1 MWVLVGWYNYSSEF
15 LHETTV
21 FEGPVGGRATLK
33 PSQTPVEVRFPTCTL
48 KLQWAAARPWECFL
62 DFSFRPV

>member
-1 MWVLVGWYNYSSEF
+1 MNATGHYKCDETSPADSQTSSYNFAQNNSGV
-15 LHETTV
+15 T
-21 FEGPVGGRATLK
+21 
-33 PSQTPVEVRFPTCTL
+33 SQTPVEVRFPTCTL